1 LWPMNKGLYVVMGV
15 SGSGKTVIGSA
26 LARSLGVEFMEGD
39 DFHPEENVKR
49 MASGIALTD
58 EDREPWLR
66 SIAARLRAAK
76 DAGTGLVVSCSAL
89 KRSYRD
95 LLRAEAGEVRFIFLK
110 GTRALI
116 AERLATRS
124 GHFMPSSLLDSQ
136 FFALEVPGPDES
148 VWECDVKESPADL
161 VAALVG
167 RAST

>member
-1 LWPMNKGLYVVMGV
+1 MNKGLYVVMGV
-15 SGSGKTVIGSA
+15 SGSGKTMIGSA
-26 LARSLGVEFMEGD
+26 LARSLGVEFVEGD

-58 EDREPWLR
+58 EDRTPWLR

-116 AERLATRS
+116 SERLAARS
-124 GHFMPSSLLDSQ
+124 GHYMPASLLDSQ
-136 FFALEVPGPDES
+136 FAALEEPGRDERI
-148 VWECDVKESPADL
+148 WECDVTQTPADI
-161 VAALVG
+161 VAELVG
-167 RAST
+167 RPST